1 MLLRRPRA
9 LFVAALLVVSCI
21 VSDRLTKYEAMTLL
35 RGRPAREMAGGAI
48 RFAYAENR
56 GAMLSF
62 GAALPE
68 PSRFWLLTV
77 GVGLLL
83 LGMLAVLLFAK
94 HLSRTL
100 VAGLALMLGG
110 GASNFFDRLLN
121 DGRVVDFVTLGWG
134 AMRTGV
140 FNLADV
146 AITFGVSLFF
156 VAVIRRHSNL
166 QQ

>member
-1 MLLRRPRA
+1 
-9 LFVAALLVVSCI
+9 
-21 VSDRLTKYEAMTLL
+21 
-35 RGRPAREMAGGAI
+35 
-48 RFAYAENR
+48 
-56 GAMLSF
+56 
-62 GAALPE
+62 
-68 PSRFWLLTV
+68 RFWLLTV
-77 GVGLLL
+77 GVGALL

-140 FNLADV
+140 FNLADI

-156 VAVIRRHSNL
+156 VAVIRRHSTL